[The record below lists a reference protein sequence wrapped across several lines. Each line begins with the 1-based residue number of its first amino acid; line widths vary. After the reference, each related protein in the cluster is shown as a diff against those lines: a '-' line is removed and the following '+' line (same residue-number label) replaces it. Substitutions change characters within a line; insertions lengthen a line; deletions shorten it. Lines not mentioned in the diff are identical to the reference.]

1 MKRVVVT
8 LALSLILAATGC
20 PLGPFSG
27 GRLGG
32 EVHNGP
38 VSDWSFVAE
47 HETCQLETNPENP
60 HSVNTWCMGVGEH
73 LYIPT
78 SMILGP
84 SVPTE
89 RQWVKNVQTDPRVR
103 IRIGSTVYELTAVR
117 VEDEALV
124 ESVLVLLEKK
134 NEPRDSE
141 REIWLYRMQAR

>member
-1 MKRVVVT
+1 MKRLVVT

-27 GRLGG
+27 GRLDG
-32 EVHNGP
+32 EVHSAA

-47 HETCQLETNPENP
+47 HETCQLETNPEDP
-60 HSVNTWCMGVGEH
+60 HSVNTWCMGYGEH

-84 SVPTE
+84 PAPTE
-89 RQWVKNVQTDPRVR
+89 REWVKNVQADPHVRV
-103 IRIGSTVYELTAVR
+103 RIGSTVYELTAVR
-117 VEDEALV
+117 VEDEALL
-124 ESVLVLLEKK
+124 ESVLVLLETKH
-134 NEPRDSE
+134 ELRDSD